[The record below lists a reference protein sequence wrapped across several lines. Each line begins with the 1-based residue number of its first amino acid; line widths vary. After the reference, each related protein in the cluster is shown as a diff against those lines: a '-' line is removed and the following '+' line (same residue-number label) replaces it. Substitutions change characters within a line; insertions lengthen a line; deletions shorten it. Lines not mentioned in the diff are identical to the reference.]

1 MKSARRAEMGDEN
14 KVIGVDAER
23 YDTMTKLSAS
33 YAHDIN
39 NMLTAILGN
48 ITLIKTYS
56 TIDEELI
63 DSLNEA
69 ETAAVRARTL
79 TQKFLEISKNGPPAR
94 KVNRFSEL
102 LED

>member
-1 MKSARRAEMGDEN
+1 MGDEN

-48 ITLIKTYS
+48 ITLIKN
-56 TIDEELI
+56 IQHH
-63 DSLNEA
+63 
-69 ETAAVRARTL
+69 R
-79 TQKFLEISKNGPPAR
+79 
-94 KVNRFSEL
+94 
-102 LED
+102 